1 MTETEIAAPQRAGW
15 RQAVAKVA
23 VGALRASLAVS
34 PRPMVLLL
42 RREFA
47 KSGAE
52 RADRLRPSAPTG
64 VDVVVDEAYQPHPD
78 SLLDVYVPREA
89 AQAGRRLPVLVWVHG
104 GAFIGGSKDEI
115 DYYFRAIAA
124 RGYCVVAVRY
134 SLAPESTYPTPVRQ
148 VMAALEHVQAHAERL
163 RADTTRIFLAG
174 DSAGSHIS
182 AQVAAAV
189 ADPGYA
195 REVGVPPSVGI
206 DQLRAVVLCCGIY
219 DFVTAATDPS
229 MKTFMQACGWAYSGT
244 KHFLDDAH
252 FVSTTAVA
260 DRITRRFPPTF
271 LTVGNADPL
280 RSQTEGLLVA
290 LRNREVPVETLF
302 YEPSHQPPLS
312 HEYQFDL
319 SLDDGRLA
327 LERILG
333 FLDGHGGRAA
343 DPGAP
348 GA

>member
-1 MTETEIAAPQRAGW
+1 MTETEIAAPQRSGW
-15 RQAVAKVA
+15 RQAVGRLA
-23 VGALRASLAVS
+23 VGALRASLVVS
-34 PRPMVLLL
+34 PRPMTSLL

-52 RADRLRPSAPTG
+52 RADRLRPGAPTD
-64 VDVVVDEAYQPHPD
+64 VDVVVDEAYEPGPD
-78 SLLDVYVPREA
+78 GLLDVYVPREA
-89 AQAGRRLPVLVWVHG
+89 AQAGSRLPVLVWVHG

-124 RGYCVVAVRY
+124 RGFCVVAVRY

-148 VMAALEHVQAHAERL
+148 VMAALEHVQGHADRL
-163 RADTTRIFLAG
+163 HADTARMFLAG

-182 AQVAAAV
+182 AQVAAVV
-189 ADPGYA
+189 ADPGYG
-195 REVGVPPSVGI
+195 RDVGVSPSI
-206 DQLRAVVLCCGIY
+206 TLDQLRAVVLCCGIY

-252 FVSTTAVA
+252 FISTTAVA

-302 YEPSHQPPLS
+302 YEPAHRPPLS

-319 SLDDGRLA
+319 SLDDGRA
-327 LERILG
+327 AFVRIID
-333 FLDGHGGRAA
+333 FLDRHSGQQAGTT
-343 DPGAP
+343 AP
-348 GA
+348 DA